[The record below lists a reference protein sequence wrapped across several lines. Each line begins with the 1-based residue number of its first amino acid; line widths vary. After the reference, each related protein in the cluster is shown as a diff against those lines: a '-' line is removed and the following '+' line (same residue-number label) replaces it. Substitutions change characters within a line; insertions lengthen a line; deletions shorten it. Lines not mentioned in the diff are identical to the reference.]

1 MGFTTRGRRAGSGG
15 EEQGA
20 GSRGEDM
27 KLRKEDA
34 RKCLAWFREEEFPL
48 LKRLAQGDPERMAEV
63 EAFEQDVEESFAYL
77 AE

>member
-1 MGFTTRGRRAGSGG
+1 MDKIGLISRIGLIGRIILP
-15 EEQGA
+15 EELM
-20 GSRGEDM
+20 R
-27 KLRKEDA
+27 LRKEDA
-34 RKCLAWFREEEFPL
+34 LKALTWFREEEIPL